1 MSAFQ
6 GVTWNGT
13 PEDRAGVGRTLP
25 HRSRAVFAY
34 SCFASLRPSNK
45 HGVTASGIAP
55 AQR

>member
-6 GVTWNGT
+6 GATWNGT

-25 HRSRAVFAY
+25 HSWRAVFVY

-45 HGVTASGIAP
+45 HGVTASGIAR